1 MSSKY
6 VNKDLSLKKV
16 GLSKKYR
23 KFMRQMGMKDVY
35 EVPIRKNGMTGSG
48 HKAYCH
54 NNASKLQAIYGGKVV
69 TGFAISIAFID
80 ESETTMGVEFL
91 THSVWQTPEGKLVDV
106 TLNWKDDDTV
116 LFSPVVS
123 FDVTKEACSIFGDYL
138 LPPNYKKKGLYLSS
152 PLLIEEKGR
161 TQEFIPFSSGLNK
174 DRLLLSCPK
183 PNLNERITIDAQ
195 TGKPKSGAGG
205 FTKRSSATGKS
216 WDEIWKRYSFSD
228 KREIR
233 EAA

>member
-48 HKAYCH
+48 HKAHCH
-54 NNASKLQAIYGGKVV
+54 SNASKLQAIYGGKVV

-80 ESETTMGVEFL
+80 ESETTMGVKFL
-91 THSVWQTPEGKLVDV
+91 SHSVWQTPEGKLVDV

-123 FDVTKEACSIFGDYL
+123 FDVTKEACNIFGDYL
-138 LPPNYKKKGLYLSS
+138 LPQTTK
-152 PLLIEEKGR
+152 R
-161 TQEFIPFSSGLNK
+161 RVFIC
-174 DRLLLSCPK
+174 RLLCSLK
-183 PNLNERITIDAQ
+183 EKEELKNLF
-195 TGKPKSGAGG
+195 PLVPV
-205 FTKRSSATGKS
+205 
-216 WDEIWKRYSFSD
+216 
-228 KREIR
+228 
-233 EAA
+233 